1 LSEVDTREVPAEL
14 LSRIQGGTLY
24 VAVDP
29 RGRSITSARRGTWAP
44 ERLLADL
51 ERLALRAP
59 KRVEFFDEA
68 AARLKRAVPFDG
80 ACWHTL
86 DPGSDLITQHRL
98 QDIPDRFPIL
108 ANNEY
113 TVEDVN
119 KFEQLARAKCKAAT
133 ISQATAGNPERS
145 PRFRDLL
152 TPAGLGPEL
161 RSAFVADG
169 ATWGALIL
177 VRRAGQPEF
186 EHRDVELL
194 STASALFARAVRRGL
209 IAEGCE
215 SAVALPDAPG
225 VIEVDA
231 GGGLIRSSSSAEPLL
246 AELSGGTVE
255 AGVRSSSIHA
265 VASATRTVIAAN
277 GAAGTAALPSSV
289 VKTPA
294 GTWLVLHGGLLGE
307 LRSGQVAVFI
317 QRAHPTLVAPL
328 LLKAYGLT
336 PREQEVTQLILRGA
350 TTIQASQRLAISPHT
365 IGDHMKSIFEKTG
378 TRTRGELSATLF
390 FGEHLPRIQERVPVG
405 DDASFID
412 TPRPRGRDTGPLPP
426 SRS

>member
-1 LSEVDTREVPAEL
+1 MRE
-14 LSRIQGGTLY
+14 
-24 VAVDP
+24 
-29 RGRSITSARRGTWAP
+29 RSTTSTGRGTWAP
-44 ERLLADL
+44 QRLLADL

-59 KRVEFFDEA
+59 KRAEFFDEA

-86 DPGSDLITQHRL
+86 DPGSGLITQHRL

-113 TVEDVN
+113 AVKDVN
-119 KFEQLARAKCKAAT
+119 KFEQLARARRKAAT
-133 ISQATAGNPERS
+133 IDQATAGHPDRS

-152 TPAGLGPEL
+152 TPVGLGPEL

-186 EHRDVELL
+186 EDRDVELL
-194 STASALFARAVRRGL
+194 SDASALLARAVRRGL
-209 IAEGCE
+209 IAEGCQ
-215 SAVALPDAPG
+215 SGIALPDAPG
-225 VIEVDA
+225 VIELDA
-231 GGGLIRSSSSAEPLL
+231 AGGLIRASSSAEPLL
-246 AELSGGTVE
+246 AELSGDTVE

-265 VASATRTVIAAN
+265 IATATKTAIAAA
-277 GAAGTAALPSSV
+277 GAAGAATLPSSV

-294 GTWLVLHGGLLGE
+294 RTWLVLHGGLLGTP
-307 LRSGQVAVFI
+307 RSGQVAVFI

-350 TTIQASQRLAISPHT
+350 TTIQASQRLTISPHT
-365 IGDHMKSIFEKTG
+365 ISDHMKSIFEKTG
-378 TRTRGELSATLF
+378 ARTRGELSATLF

-412 TPRPRGRDTGPLPP
+412 APRPRGRDTGPLPHRAASDQGLRP
-426 SRS
+426 NPPAASHG

>member
-1 LSEVDTREVPAEL
+1 LDEVGDTR
-14 LSRIQGGTLY
+14 GK
-24 VAVDP
+24 
-29 RGRSITSARRGTWAP
+29 SITSTGRGTWAP

-59 KRVEFFDEA
+59 KRAEFFDEA
-68 AARLKRAVPFDG
+68 AVRLKRAVPFDG

-113 TVEDVN
+113 AVDDVN
-119 KFEQLARAKCKAAT
+119 KFTQLAHAECRAAT
-133 ISQATAGNPERS
+133 LNAATGGHPKRS
-145 PRFRDLL
+145 ARFRDLL
-152 TPAGLGPEL
+152 TPAGIGPEL

-186 EHRDVELL
+186 EDRDVQLL
-194 STASALFARAVRRGL
+194 SNASALLARAVRRGL

-215 SAVALPDAPG
+215 SGHALPDAPG
-225 VIEVDA
+225 VIELDA
-231 GGGLIRSSSSAEPLL
+231 DGGLIRASSSAEPLL
-246 AELSGGTVE
+246 TELSGSTAE
-255 AGVRSSSIHA
+255 AGVRCSAIQA
-265 VASATRTVIAAN
+265 IASATKSTIAA
-277 GAAGTAALPSSV
+277 AGNERTTTLPSSV
-289 VKTPA
+289 LKTPE
-294 GTWLVLHGGLLGE
+294 GTWLVLHGGLLGAP
-307 LRSGQVAVFI
+307 RSGEVAIFI

-336 PREQEVTQLILRGA
+336 PREQEVTQLMLRGA
-350 TTIQASQRLAISPHT
+350 TTIQAAQRLTISPHT
-365 IGDHMKSIFEKTG
+365 VGDHLKSIFDKTG
-378 TRTRGELSATLF
+378 ASTRGELSATLF

-412 TPRPRGRDTGPLPP
+412 APRPRGRDIGPITHLAASDLEAHLNSPLAGHG
-426 SRS
+426 